1 MSENKLT
8 FKTVIILLIISL
20 ISSIVLVVSLFFTF
34 PSIWYDDI
42 IMVLLLIVSLG
53 IIIFL
58 VVKIR
63 TIITILKENKTP
75 IRIISVILLVVANL
89 VLITFNIFTA
99 IFVIGAGI
107 GDL

>member
-20 ISSIVLVVSLFFTF
+20 ISLVIPFALLFVTL
-34 PSIWYDDI
+34 PSIWYDVI

-58 VVKIR
+58 FVKIR